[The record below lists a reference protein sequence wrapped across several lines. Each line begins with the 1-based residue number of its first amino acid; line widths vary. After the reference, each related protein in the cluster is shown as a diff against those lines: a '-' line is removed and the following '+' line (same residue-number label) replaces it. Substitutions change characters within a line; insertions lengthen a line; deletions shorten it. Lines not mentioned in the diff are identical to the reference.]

1 MRKITKIE
9 PAAPLIRPR
18 KRVAAYAR
26 ISMESERLV
35 HSLSAQVSY
44 YSKLIQS
51 NPEWEYAGV
60 YADSGIS
67 GTQVARREEFK
78 RMLED
83 CEAGRIQIIL
93 TKSISRFAR
102 NTVDLLETVRHLKEL
117 GIEVRFEKEK
127 INSLSEDGELMLTLL
142 ASFAQEESRS
152 ISENAKWAIRK
163 RYEKGE
169 PKNCILYGYRL
180 VDGQFVI
187 EHPEAEVVRTIFN
200 SYLDGMS
207 FYAIANLLNEKGT
220 PSFRG
225 KEWSTTVIGAVIR
238 QEKYTGCC
246 MLQKYYVED
255 CIDHK
260 MRKNHGELPMF
271 YVEDT
276 HPAIISKETFDRAQ
290 REICTR
296 YGVGMANGT
305 AEKDN
310 LAHRIEGKGYP
321 RRKAYW
327 SEESRRKH
335 AEVYKSRETMKF
347 LHHDFSLFIKCEA
360 CGQNLTGQFRTFADG
375 TRELRWTCGK
385 HNKVPHDTPD
395 TRPRPPHMRD
405 AILKRMVADVLGME
419 TFDAQAMC
427 QTLSHIS
434 ALGDILTFHFLDGH
448 EEKRRYIPGKRGY
461 RRKESLK
468 CREEG

>member
-9 PAAPLIRPR
+9 PAAPLIKPR

-26 ISMESERLV
+26 VSMESERLV

-60 YADSGIS
+60 YADSGVS
-67 GTQVARREEFK
+67 GTQMVRRGEFK

-163 RYEKGE
+163 RYENGE
-169 PKNCILYGYRL
+169 PRHSILYGYRL
-180 VDGQFVI
+180 VNGRVVI
-187 EHPEAEVVRTIFN
+187 EPDEAEIVRMIFN

-207 FYAIANLLNEKGT
+207 FYAIANFLNEKGI
-220 PSFRG
+220 PSFYG
-225 KEWSTTVIGAVIR
+225 KGWSTTVVGATIR

-246 MLQKYYVED
+246 LLQKYYTED
-255 CIDHK
+255 CITHREK
-260 MRKNHGELPMF
+260 KNCGELPMF

-290 REICTR
+290 REICAR
-296 YGVGMANGT
+296 YGVGMANGI
-305 AEKDN
+305 AEMDN
-310 LAHRIEGKGYP
+310 LAHRLAEQGYP

-360 CGQNLTGQFRTFADG
+360 CGQNLTGQYGTFADG

-385 HNKVPHDTPD
+385 HNKVPHDMPD

-405 AILKRMVADVLGME
+405 AILKRMVADVLGLE
-419 TFDAQAMC
+419 EFDAQAMC
-427 QTLSHIS
+427 QALSHIS
-434 ALGDILTFHFLDGH
+434 VLGDILTFHFLDGH
-448 EEKRRYIPGKRGY
+448 EEKRKYIPGKQGY
-461 RRKESLK
+461 RRKESRK
-468 CREEG
+468 CQEEG